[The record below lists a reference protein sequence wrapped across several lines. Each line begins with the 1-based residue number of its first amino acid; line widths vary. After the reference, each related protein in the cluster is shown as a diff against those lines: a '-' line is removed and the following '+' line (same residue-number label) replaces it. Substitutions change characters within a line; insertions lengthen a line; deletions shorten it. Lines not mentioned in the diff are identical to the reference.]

1 MSEFTIFIKLGEND
15 LYEDSEV
22 CIQFV
27 KSSEAPQ
34 QDMTNIVSPDYIHIT
49 HIYTKLNGNK
59 VIIYSKEVPVQRVC
73 DFRRSHWIIHSN
85 DSFGDMQSKFFWNYF
100 VLVEENRQNKCKI
113 TV

>member
-49 HIYTKLNGNK
+49 HYIY
-59 VIIYSKEVPVQRVC
+59 
-73 DFRRSHWIIHSN
+73 
-85 DSFGDMQSKFFWNYF
+85 
-100 VLVEENRQNKCKI
+100 KI
-113 TV
+113 KW